1 MKNREES
8 KEENG
13 ISRKKFIKQTTAGL
27 IGLGVASSF
36 PISYGYS
43 EKGAARKLGRTGIQV
58 RHVGFGATRSLENA
72 LLKIGL
78 EKGLNFID
86 TGRHYF
92 NGRNEEMVGEV
103 AKSLRDKVV
112 IQSKLK
118 IRNNGK
124 SIQTIEV
131 AERIKKEMDS
141 SIDQSLKALRTD
153 YIDIMLIHDA
163 ESTDLIYHD
172 VILQCFEKAKTSGK
186 IRACG
191 FSTHTNQT
199 DMIRANNEKL
209 FYDVIMVTFNHKGS
223 LVHSQTGRYAEW
235 DQATLLKELQRAEK
249 NNIGIVAMKTCSA
262 GPYAFPDE
270 KKPSFRS
277 ALKWVINHS
286 LIGTTAVAMATSEE
300 LKENIQVLDEW

>member
-1 MKNREES
+1 MKDRLES

-13 ISRKKFIKQTTAGL
+13 ISRKEFIKRTAAGL

-36 PISYGYS
+36 PVNYGYS

-58 RHVGFGATRSLENA
+58 RPVGFGATRSLENA

-78 EKGLNFID
+78 EKGINFID
-86 TGRHYF
+86 TGRQYF
-92 NGRNEEMVGEV
+92 NGKNEEMVGEV
-103 AKSLRDKVV
+103 TKNMRDKVV
-112 IQSKLK
+112 IQSKLR
-118 IRNNGK
+118 IRNRGK
-124 SIQTIEV
+124 SLQTVEV
-131 AERIKKEMDS
+131 AERIIKEMDS
-141 SIDQSLKALRTD
+141 SIDQSLKALKTD
-153 YIDIMLIHDA
+153 YIDIMLIHGA

-172 VILQCFEKAKTSGK
+172 MVVQCFEKAKKSGK

-199 DMIRANNEKL
+199 DMIKANNEKL

-235 DQATLLKELQRAEK
+235 DQTTMIKELQRAWK

-270 KKPSFRS
+270 KTPSFRS
-277 ALKWVINHS
+277 ALKWVLNHS
-286 LIGTTAVAMATSEE
+286 FIGTTAVAMATYEE
-300 LKENIQVLDEW
+300 LKENIQVLDEL